1 MSRKISWIAGFIP
14 STILAILMVVC
25 VVVVSMLMT
34 AKLDS
39 DTRAREE
46 TVIANG
52 LVARADEIGKLVV
65 PQVVWDDAVR
75 NLDNRL
81 NLAWATDNIG
91 VFLNQVSGFERSFV
105 IDRDG
110 NVVFAARDGK
120 RADTGTF
127 AEFSEASRS
136 LVASIRALEARS
148 VAEATSS
155 GKPRPLSLVIGKHTF
170 AAANGQVNLVT
181 ATLVQPDFGTAQVS
195 GARSPIVIAVMP
207 LDTAFMATFS
217 NRYLLHDADL
227 ALGAPHDASGRA
239 SAALSDAE
247 GDRVATLFWQPQR
260 PGNAILRSAGL
271 PVLVLICALLAGA
284 LFLYRRGEGRLAARD
299 TAKAADLA
307 KSKFLATMSH
317 EIRTPLNGILGMAQV
332 VATSTRESD
341 TQDRVGVIIQSGE
354 TLLALLND
362 VLDLSRIE
370 AGKLAITPMDRNVAY
385 LLTHVEQLFR
395 PLAEEKGLSFQV
407 ACSPTAVTALR
418 LDPTRFNQ
426 CVCNLVSNAIKFS
439 ASGAVSVI
447 LDTREA
453 ASGQHMVMVT
463 VQDTGIG
470 MRPETVSALFQPFS
484 QADASITR
492 AFGGTGLGL
501 SITRKL
507 ARLMG
512 GDVSVMSTPGVGSTF
527 TLTLLADAAIQ
538 PLAEGVDPRFSL
550 LEVRGTSSVAGSRV
564 LLVDD
569 QAINRQVAKLF
580 LASLGVEVI
589 EACNGQEALDL
600 LASERFDL
608 VLLDIHMP
616 VMDGRE
622 CIQKL
627 RASAKPWSDLPVIAL
642 TADAMSGD
650 RETLIKLGM
659 TDYVSKPIDRASLLS
674 AVTYCIGAG
683 TLQNADAKTAS
694 AGLGNV
700 KDSSIDLA
708 DILTR
713 IDSAAA

>member
-1 MSRKISWIAGFIP
+1 
-14 STILAILMVVC
+14 
-25 VVVVSMLMT
+25 
-34 AKLDS
+34 
-39 DTRAREE
+39 
-46 TVIANG
+46 
-52 LVARADEIGKLVV
+52 
-65 PQVVWDDAVR
+65 
-75 NLDNRL
+75 
-81 NLAWATDNIG
+81 
-91 VFLNQVSGFERSFV
+91 
-105 IDRDG
+105 
-110 NVVFAARDGK
+110 
-120 RADTGTF
+120 
-127 AEFSEASRS
+127 
-136 LVASIRALEARS
+136 
-148 VAEATSS
+148 
-155 GKPRPLSLVIGKHTF
+155 
-170 AAANGQVNLVT
+170 
-181 ATLVQPDFGTAQVS
+181 
-195 GARSPIVIAVMP
+195 
-207 LDTAFMATFS
+207 
-217 NRYLLHDADL
+217 
-227 ALGAPHDASGRA
+227 
-239 SAALSDAE
+239 
-247 GDRVATLFWQPQR
+247 
-260 PGNAILRSAGL
+260 
-271 PVLVLICALLAGA
+271 
-284 LFLYRRGEGRLAARD
+284 
-299 TAKAADLA
+299 
-307 KSKFLATMSH
+307 
-317 EIRTPLNGILGMAQV
+317 
-332 VATSTRESD
+332 
-341 TQDRVGVIIQSGE
+341 
-354 TLLALLND
+354 
-362 VLDLSRIE
+362 
-370 AGKLAITPMDRNVAY
+370 
-385 LLTHVEQLFR
+385 
-395 PLAEEKGLSFQV
+395 
-407 ACSPTAVTALR
+407 
-418 LDPTRFNQ
+418 
-426 CVCNLVSNAIKFS
+426 
-439 ASGAVSVI
+439 VSVI

-683 TLQNADAKTAS
+683 TPQNADAKTAS